1 MPSFNRVILAGH
13 LTREPELKYLPSNT
27 AVCDFGLAINR
38 KYRDKDGQQREEV
51 CFVDCQAFGRTAE
64 VINQYFRKGKP
75 ILVEGRL
82 QYREWT
88 NNEGQK
94 RSKLSVF
101 VESFTFIGGKD
112 DTGGRDAAPAYGN
125 GIGPPINDDPD
136 TPF

>member
-13 LTREPELKYLPSNT
+13 LTREPVLKYLPSNT
-27 AVCDFGLAINR
+27 AVCEFGIANNR
-38 KYRDKDGQQREEV
+38 KWRDKDGNSKEEV

-64 VINQYFRKGKP
+64 TINQYLRKGKP